1 MQKYIYKKNSKH
13 ALKTALNS
21 PVKSR
26 QDVSLWREVESPLAK
41 RTVEE
46 EYRYTELTRKG
57 YSGKRITDV
66 ILGTA
71 GFIIFALLFPFIAL
85 GIKLVSPG
93 PVIFKQKRTGL
104 FGESFTCYKFRTM
117 HLVEKKSKNGEPVI
131 TEIGDQRIFSFGQ
144 FLRKTNLD
152 ELPQIVNVLE
162 GHMSLV
168 GPRPYPV
175 EECSYWDRVFDD
187 HYYRYIMAPG
197 ITGLAQAK
205 GFRGGTLD
213 EHKMRKRLD
222 YDLIYTEK
230 NNLFYDLEIIWLTV
244 YRMFTR
250 KTNGH

>member
-1 MQKYIYKKNSKH
+1 M
-13 ALKTALNS
+13 KTAQNTATI
-21 PVKSR
+21 SR
-26 QDVSLWREVESPLAK
+26 QEVNLWREVESPVRKKLKIYQPDRYVSLAQ
-41 RTVEE
+41 
-46 EYRYTELTRKG
+46 KG
-57 YSGKRITDV
+57 YSGKRITDL
-66 ILGTA
+66 ILGA
-71 GFIIFALLFPFIAL
+71 FGFLIFALIAPFIAI
-85 GIKLVSPG
+85 GIKLASPG

-104 FGESFTCYKFRTM
+104 FGKSFTCFKFRTM
-117 HLVEKKSKNGEPVI
+117 HLVEKKSINGEPVI
-131 TEIGDQRIFSFGQ
+131 TERGDRRIFSFGQ

-152 ELPQIVNVLE
+152 ELPQIINVLQ

-175 EECSYWDRVFDD
+175 EECFYWDEVFDD

-197 ITGLAQAK
+197 VTGLAQAK

-230 NNLFYDLEIIWLTV
+230 AGLLFDLQIIWLTV
-244 YRMFTR
+244 YRMFAR